1 MNGAIFLESYTS
13 DSLVMGTINL
23 QKKYIVFPGLVLD
36 QLDHSGRPVPWLGR
50 AHLQLPNRS
59 LPFTPTSYS
68 LFWAIIWYAPLRC
81 PSNFTGLDLIAGSY
95 VLLNV
100 RALEFYL
107 TGGSALVWT
116 LDASVWETHAGFLI
130 FCVTVYSQYFF
141 FIYIVT
147 SRWPVSLTRSCLA
160 NVTVT
165 TAPISACRVLLDM
178 SHWRPHD
185 RQSVIK
191 LH

>member
-1 MNGAIFLESYTS
+1 MYGLWMGFFLREIYYH

-36 QLDHSGRPVPWLGR
+36 QLDHLGRPVPWLGR

-59 LPFTPTSYS
+59 LSFTPTSYS
-68 LFWAIIWYAPLRC
+68 LFL
-81 PSNFTGLDLIAGSY
+81 GHHLIRSLKMPFKFHGAWFDSWVY

-147 SRWPVSLTRSCLA
+147 SRWPGLA
-160 NVTVT
+160 DQCHGHH
-165 TAPISACRVLLDM
+165 SAIVG
-178 SHWRPHD
+178 
-185 RQSVIK
+185 V
-191 LH
+191 